1 MRTRKSLLFSFLD
14 RYSSLAISII
24 YSMVIARL
32 LTPTELGIFSVT
44 MVLLSFVSTVRDMG
58 AGQYLVQEK
67 ELTTDRIR
75 AVWAVQ
81 LGLGLGLACLV
92 LLASYPVAAFYN
104 EPRMRNIMFVVAF
117 NYAINP
123 FGSLTYAWL
132 MREMQFEKVALM
144 RFLSGLGGAL
154 VAVGFAW
161 KDYGPISL
169 AFGSLTSTLVNALMA
184 GRYRPPSFPWLPGT
198 KEIKRVL
205 LFGSQLTFSSVVT
218 VLATSAPEL
227 ILGKLQSL
235 TAAGFFSR
243 SNGLVQM
250 IYRLFVDAVWSV
262 CLPWFSQKNREQRSL
277 AEPFIKATSYVTV
290 FGWSFC
296 WAVVFLAQPIIRTL
310 YGDQW
315 DQAVDLARLLAVAM
329 GFTVTASLCQAALL
343 SSGDVTTIARVTI
356 FSSIQSV
363 VLVAIGASL
372 GLMPLGIASIVSAAI
387 SAGLWLNATAKHL
400 STPLPDMLISF
411 WKSMQVALLSAVGPG
426 IAFWLFGAYP
436 NDVAIP
442 LGLGFVIA
450 LAGFLI
456 GIVVFNHP
464 IKEELI
470 EVWAKVRETFA

>member
-1 MRTRKSLLFSFLD
+1 MQTRTSLLFSFID

-32 LTPTELGIFSVT
+32 LTPNELGVFSVT
-44 MVLLSFVSTVRDMG
+44 MVLLAFVSTIRDMG

-92 LLASYPVAAFYN
+92 LLASYPVAEFYK
-104 EPRMRNIMFVVAF
+104 EPRMRAIMLVVAF

-154 VAVGFAW
+154 VAVYLAW

-169 AFGSLTSTLVNALMA
+169 AYGSVTTTLINALVA
-184 GRYRPPSFPWLPGT
+184 GYYRPPSFPWLPGT
-198 KEIKRVL
+198 KEVRRVL
-205 LFGSQLTFSSVVT
+205 TFGSQITFSMIVT
-218 VLATSAPEL
+218 TVASSAPEI
-227 ILGKLQSL
+227 ILGKFQSL
-235 TAAGFFSR
+235 TAAGYFSR

-262 CLPWFSQKNREQRSL
+262 CLPWFSQKNREKRDLSK
-277 AEPFIKATSYVTV
+277 PFLKATSYVTV

-296 WAVVFLAQPIIRTL
+296 FALIFLAQPIIRML

-315 DQAVDLARLLAVAM
+315 DESVDLTRLLAVAM
-329 GFTVTASLCQAALL
+329 AFTVPSSLCLAVLL
-343 SSGDVTTIARVTI
+343 SIGEVTTIARVTVISTLQSI
-356 FSSIQSV
+356 FFT
-363 VLVAIGASL
+363 AIGASFGLLWL
-372 GLMPLGIASIVSAAI
+372 GVFVILSAAI
-387 SAGLWLNATAKHL
+387 SATLWLQVTAKL
-400 STPLPDMLISF
+400 INITFREMLASF
-411 WKSMQVALLSAVGPG
+411 RTSMSVALLSASGP
-426 IAFWLFGAYP
+426 AATYLWYGAYP
-436 NDVAIP
+436 KE
-442 LGLGFVIA
+442 IA
-450 LAGFLI
+450 LPVLTGAASSAVGFI
-456 GIVVFNHP
+456 FGIVLFNHP
-464 IKEELI
+464 IRAEFMTLLSKLRSR
-470 EVWAKVRETFA
+470 A